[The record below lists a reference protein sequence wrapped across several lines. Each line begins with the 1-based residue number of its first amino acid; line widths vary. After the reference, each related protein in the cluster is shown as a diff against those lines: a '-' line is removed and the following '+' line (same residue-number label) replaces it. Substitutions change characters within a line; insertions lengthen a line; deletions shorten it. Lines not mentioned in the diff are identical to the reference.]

1 MEKASSA
8 AALACARTTACAR
21 RPSWWSRSNGP
32 SCHPGACSAVAR
44 RRSGI
49 ARSASPARPSR
60 ARCSRPPPWRCSP
73 APRSRRPG
81 RRYLRYW
88 RTLQLRCR
96 RGLEV
101 GEMTVRTMASGG
113 ELHLRLLQV
122 GAGGRESRDA
132 ARVVEMHVRDDRVA
146 DLRRVEPGI
155 HDDGAMGTTDH
166 PDIEVERWRGLGS
179 LSAFEARKVRPSS
192 PIRSEPTHRRS
203 ADTGPAA
210 VRRARP
216 RS

>member
-1 MEKASSA
+1 MEKASSVVA
-8 AALACARTTACAR
+8 WACAGTTACAR

-32 SCHPGACSAVAR
+32 SCHPE
-44 RRSGI
+44 
-49 ARSASPARPSR
+49 ASPAT
-60 ARCSRPPPWRCSP
+60 A
-73 APRSRRPG
+73 AALAEARRPG

-101 GEMTVRTMASGG
+101 GEMTVRTMASG

-146 DLRRVEPGI
+146 DLRRVEPGT

-192 PIRSEPTHRRS
+192 PIRSEPAHRRS

-210 VRRARP
+210 ARRARP